1 MIPDPSTGGTQ
12 IVPPVGVSYRAPR
25 KKGRNIGDVLFKN
38 STLLF
43 AGIVFSLVFL
53 MTWEMYSG
61 SRLSIEKF
69 GWNFLASST
78 WDPVQDQY
86 GSLPFIFGTVVTSLV
101 GLAIAL
107 PLSLGVA
114 IFLSEIAPRWLAQPF
129 SFLVELLAA
138 IPSIV
143 YGMWGV
149 FVLVPWMRL
158 HGQPFLSKTLG
169 FLPLFKGVPYGF
181 GMLTAS
187 VILAIMILP
196 IITAITRDVL
206 QSIPNLQ
213 REAALA
219 IGATK
224 WETTK
229 IILANARSGIV
240 GATLLGLGRA
250 IGETMAV
257 TMVIGNRP
265 EISASL
271 FNPAYSMAS
280 VIANEFTEA
289 TSDLYISSLIEIALL
304 LFGVTILL
312 NILARL
318 IVWSVSKKFRTA

>member
-219 IGATK
+219 IGANGLMAAPASNTWFEQWYQAK
-224 WETTK
+224 YGRSSPREEARRK
-229 IILANARSGIV
+229 ADKAALPAQPAAKVARPANDWFEQWY
-240 GATLLGLGRA
+240 RA
-250 IGETMAV
+250 KYGQ
-257 TMVIGNRP
+257 
-265 EISASL
+265 
-271 FNPAYSMAS
+271 
-280 VIANEFTEA
+280 
-289 TSDLYISSLIEIALL
+289 SSPRE
-304 LFGVTILL
+304 
-312 NILARL
+312 LARQ
-318 IVWSVSKKFRTA
+318 KAAQKP